1 MWSKIFAVMN
11 GAFAL
16 FLLFCS
22 IHGTKNEGIYYDAGA
37 LACGVLAI
45 GCRQR
50 KRWIVAIGPVPIIL
64 AALACAVTV
73 NGMTGFFSSKE
84 AGMIDNLALAA
95 IAVAVGSM
103 VVAGKPAD
111 PESSS
116 AST

>member
-1 MWSKIFAVMN
+1 
-11 GAFAL
+11 
-16 FLLFCS
+16 
-22 IHGTKNEGIYYDAGA
+22 
-37 LACGVLAI
+37 
-45 GCRQR
+45 
-50 KRWIVAIGPVPIIL
+50 
-64 AALACAVTV
+64 
-73 NGMTGFFSSKE
+73 MTGFFSSKE